1 MENVFN
7 FINQP
12 FVWGLLLGLLITF
25 FVWKT
30 GYTTRNHLRK
40 ENKRIVKEMDELQGH
55 LNTQLKISATGN
67 DALTKDLEE
76 MKVQNENLRV
86 NISTLQ
92 QKPEKAELKHLH
104 ITESAVRMMREQAP
118 GFATAWEKA
127 LRAAEEEYNNSETG
141 LTKLVRKVI
150 PHYGS
155 SSSSKEVVKA
165 IEVKES

>member
-1 MENVFN
+1 METV
-7 FINQP
+7 IEIMKHP

-30 GYTTRNHLRK
+30 GFTTRSHIRK
-40 ENKRIVKEMDELQGH
+40 ENKRLQQEMDELQQH

-76 MKVQNENLRV
+76 LKTQNENLRV

-104 ITESAVRMMREQAP
+104 ITENAVRMMREQAP

-127 LRAAEEEYNNSETG
+127 LRTAEEDYQNSENG
-141 LTKLVRKVI
+141 LTKLVRKVL
-150 PHYGS
+150 PNYGS
-155 SSSSKEVVKA
+155 SSSPKEAKT
-165 IEVKES
+165 IELKEE